1 MAFPEFHDKWK
12 AFPNSDQGMFS
23 GELCSACIW
32 KGRQFFWGNTW
43 SEMER
48 KQAYQLKRS
57 ILFSLQ
63 ESCTYSDLVSEKIH
77 CLLHHVKIARQ
88 ITRTLSLLT
97 KRHGASRL
105 PLCVYQTLCFY
116 MFLDDSSAECCCLDS
131 DYGSDGEARHCIDS
145 QSEYSTQNVLI
156 SFRPK
161 LRLLIKIEKSRVL
174 IAFKFMLFSLLGGGA
189 EKKCGNN
196 KDRLY
201 PL

>member
-1 MAFPEFHDKWK
+1 ME
-12 AFPNSDQGMFS
+12 SVS
-23 GELCSACIW
+23 
-32 KGRQFFWGNTW
+32 QFRPRDVFRGIMQCMHMEGKTVLWGNNTW

-77 CLLHHVKIARQ
+77 CLLHDVKIARQ
-88 ITRTLSLLT
+88 MTRTLSLLT
-97 KRHGASRL
+97 KRHWASRL

-156 SFRPK
+156 SIRPM

-174 IAFKFMLFSLLGGGA
+174 IAFKFMFFSLLGGRG
-189 EKKCGNN
+189 
-196 KDRLY
+196 
-201 PL
+201 